1 MPSTDLPPDV
11 DTDKLAEAA
20 VALLSLT
27 LHAGG
32 RVWKSL
38 DWDLMDLLEEKGWI
52 VEARSKAKSVV
63 LTKEGERLAKEFL
76 WRDFGPH
83 SSKSAAITKDH
94 VAEHF
99 QMMTFVAEVVRALGG
114 GILEHAYHP
123 ESFGSWWFR
132 FTWGGRGGPDSRVVF
147 DGRDGKL
154 VLQHGSVHSQI
165 PWRDVRQQVV
175 EIGDTQA
182 VLTAAKRLL
191 EWHRHR
197 PTLWAG

>member
-52 VEARSKAKSVV
+52 VEARSKARSVV
-63 LTKEGERLAKEFL
+63 LTEEGERLAREFL
-76 WRDFGPH
+76 RSHFGPQ
-83 SSKSAAITKDH
+83 SSKSATITKDH

-99 QMMTFVAEVVRALGG
+99 QMMTSVAEMVRALGG
-114 GILEHAYHP
+114 NILEHAYHQ

-132 FTWGGRGGPDSRVVF
+132 FSWGDRGSPDSRLVF
-147 DGRDGKL
+147 DGRDGQL
-154 VLQHGSVHSQI
+154 VLQDGLVHSQI
-165 PWRDVRQQVV
+165 PWSDVRHQVV
-175 EIGDTQA
+175 EVGDTQA
-182 VLTAAKRLL
+182 TLTAAKGLL

-197 PTLWAG
+197 PK